1 MGNYS
6 SRVETWALY
15 SGGSLVIFARIF
27 CRWRMVGLSGFKPD
41 DYLIFLSWATYT
53 VMTYAADVVGGL
65 GDLHALPLEI
75 RKNLTPDEAK
85 PYIYGTQW
93 FCIGVATY
101 NFFIWTLKLNMLF
114 LYQRVVRGLW
124 VEKFIKPTM
133 AILAATFAVTFI
145 ALFAACRPYNRMW
158 IVYPDQ
164 GPYCQ
169 PQSTLNLAAP
179 LALNL
184 VTDLMI
190 TAIPAPVILRVKGT
204 IWKRVGLIVLFGAIG
219 FIMAAAILRVTMVL
233 LYKSGPVA
241 AIWSCREDF
250 VAIVVG
256 QFFLIRPML
265 RKSFWTRNQST
276 AAGLPSTESKDREA
290 PSFASKTKWNQKS
303 KPKDP
308 FSVTVALATI
318 NDNTNPSSCDSL
330 DEPGVA
336 SDSSLEQD
344 RPTGAYIVP
353 PKFYHDHHKPSYR
366 EDMVIHVTRHVS
378 VEKIEADRKKHEGMY
393 RPTQSLYPTNH
404 VRAWKEPQY

>member
-1 MGNYS
+1 MGAYS

-15 SGGSLVIFARIF
+15 SSGSLIIFARMF
-27 CRWRMVGLSGFKPD
+27 CRWRMVGLLGFKPD
-41 DYLIFLSWATYT
+41 DYLIVLSWATYT

-65 GDLHALPLEI
+65 GDLHALPLEL
-75 RKNLTPDEAK
+75 RKALTPEEAK

-101 NFFIWTLKLNMLF
+101 NLFIWTLKLNMLF

-133 AILAATFAVTFI
+133 AILAATFVVTYI
-145 ALFAACRPYNRMW
+145 ALFAACRPYSRMW
-158 IVYPDQ
+158 TVYPDQ

-184 VTDLMI
+184 VTDLII

-219 FIMAAAILRVTMVL
+219 FIMTAAILRVTMVL

-256 QFFLIRPML
+256 QCFLLRPML
-265 RKSFWTRNQST
+265 RKSFWTRKQRT
-276 AAGLPSTESKDREA
+276 RTGLSSIDSSERETSR
-290 PSFASKTKWNQKS
+290 PSFATRSKWSQKS
-303 KPKDP
+303 TPKDP
-308 FSVTVALATI
+308 FSVTLALATI
-318 NDNTNPSSCDSL
+318 NDNANPSDSNSL
-330 DEPGVA
+330 DEPLRKVHP
-336 SDSSLEQD
+336 S
-344 RPTGAYIVP
+344 P
-353 PKFYHDHHKPSYR
+353 PKYYQDGSNSSHR
-366 EDMVIHVTRHVS
+366 EDTVIHVTRHVS
-378 VEKIEADRKKHEGMY
+378 VEEVEADQQTYDGMY
-393 RPTQSLYPTNH
+393 NAAQSLQPTNR
-404 VRAWKEPQY
+404 VRVWNESKF